1 MICALSP
8 MILFGITELLMPKKQ
23 LTPVLTVPPNVT
35 PAVTWDS
42 APSTQSWS
50 TLESVLMMVS
60 RPILALEPTTAPAQ
74 ITAPLSI
81 SASLATKAF
90 GAMQGGKLR

>member
-1 MICALSP
+1 
-8 MILFGITELLMPKKQ
+8 
-23 LTPVLTVPPNVT
+23 
-35 PAVTWDS
+35 
-42 APSTQSWS
+42 
-50 TLESVLMMVS
+50 MVS

-90 GAMQGGKLR
+90 GAMQGGRFAWTARNRDAHASRAAFEPMPI